1 MVSGFGMRSS
11 AINRPSALADAA
23 HGRAEDEAADAA
35 FGAAGER
42 AIGQA
47 MDMNA
52 RVRRDRRDHRR
63 AFEADQIDVAAG
75 RGQRHRVV
83 LHARAAAE
91 ISDYDN
97 CGSHV
102 TVYLLLAFS
111 SAGLAL
117 LLTPLVGRGSRLL
130 GLVDAP
136 GGRKVHA
143 HSVPRLGGLAVV
155 LAAGLAIVLVPLL
168 RPGSIEPLP
177 WPAMRPFLIAGG
189 LIFVAGLIDD
199 VRGLGPVPK
208 LLFEFTAAAVMMSS
222 GLLIERIT
230 LLGCT
235 WTLGWMAW
243 PVTAAWLVGVT
254 NAFNLI
260 DGVDGLAAGV
270 TVIAGAACGAILIVR
285 GHAPE
290 AMLLAALVGASLGFL
305 VFNFAPASIFLG
317 DSGSL
322 VAGFVLAATAITG
335 WQKGAT
341 ALATGV
347 PLMIFALPIADS
359 ALALFR
365 RSVARPSD
373 GRSIRATLR
382 QIAEPDR
389 EHIHHRM
396 LAMGW
401 SVRRTVL
408 VLYGI
413 TAILSLLAL
422 ATAEVNAP

>member
-1 MVSGFGMRSS
+1 MT
-11 AINRPSALADAA
+11 L
-23 HGRAEDEAADAA
+23 
-35 FGAAGER
+35 
-42 AIGQA
+42 
-47 MDMNA
+47 
-52 RVRRDRRDHRR
+52 
-63 AFEADQIDVAAG
+63 
-75 RGQRHRVV
+75 
-83 LHARAAAE
+83 
-91 ISDYDN
+91 
-97 CGSHV
+97 
-102 TVYLLLAFS
+102 YLLLAFS

-168 RPGSIEPLP
+168 RPGSIEPFP
-177 WPAMRPFLIAGG
+177 WQGMRPFLLAGA
-189 LIFVAGLIDD
+189 LIFAAGLIDD
-199 VRGLGPVPK
+199 VRGLGAVPK
-208 LLFEFTAAAVMMSS
+208 LLIEFTAAAIVMSS
-222 GLLIERIT
+222 GLLIERVS
-230 LLGCT
+230 LLGET
-235 WTLGWMAW
+235 WTLGWIAW
-243 PVTAAWLVGVT
+243 PITAAWLVGVT

-270 TVIAGAACGAILIVR
+270 TALAGAACGAILVVR

-290 AMLLAALVGASLGFL
+290 AMLLAALVGASIGFL

-322 VAGFVLAATAITG
+322 LAGFVLAATAITG

-341 ALATGV
+341 ALAAGV

-359 ALALFR
+359 ALALIR
-365 RSVARPSD
+365 RSVARPSA
-373 GRSIRATLR
+373 GRSLRATLR
-382 QIAEPDR
+382 RIAEPDR
-389 EHIHHRM
+389 QHIHHRM

-422 ATAEVNAP
+422 ATAEVGAP